1 MYMPGLGG
9 QDPED
14 LLIALADGEGEG
26 VSVYG
31 REGAGIVT

>member
-1 MYMPGLGG
+1 MYTPGLGSG
-9 QDPED
+9 DPED
-14 LLIALADGEGEG
+14 LLLALADGEGEE